1 MFRMPSELNLILMM
15 AADKS
20 QENQQKV
27 SYIITLIAPETYY
40 F

>member
-1 MFRMPSELNLILMM
+1 MFRMSSELNLILMM
-15 AADKS
+15 AAEKS

-27 SYIITLIAPETYY
+27 SYIITLNAPET